1 MASIWIA
8 SEPRST
14 LNSEDTHT
22 KISFRYLFPSLD
34 FDLSHVRVL
43 YSLWIS
49 FPRLEGVNNNTCL
62 RGLLWRSNSYLR
74 SAKGSAQPEQRST
87 LGKASDQQQWPT
99 KRNFVGVAFSLLHKV
114 NTEPVISHRSNE
126 TVSSLLNYNIS
137 CTLDQVDHSPEGI
150 IEGCKVVLPFLQ
162 M

>member
-8 SEPRST
+8 SEPRLT

-34 FDLSHVRVL
+34 FDLSHVQVL

-49 FPRLEGVNNNTCL
+49 FPRREGVNNNTCL
-62 RGLLWRSNSYLR
+62 RGHCEGHLPTSVLPKAPHSLNSTVRS
-74 SAKGSAQPEQRST
+74 
-87 LGKASDQQQWPT
+87 GKAGDQQRWPT

-114 NTEPVISHRSNE
+114 STEPVISHRSDE